1 MTQSAASNISLQV
14 GECQENILLP
24 ATDANAGC
32 KKSLAVKVKKATAVL
47 ELCNRRSTEIY
58 SKPKSFSPRAITN
71 PAYVL

>member
-32 KKSLAVKVKKATAVL
+32 KKFLVLKVKKAIAVQ
-47 ELCNRRSTEIY
+47 ETSNRCSTEI
-58 SKPKSFSPRAITN
+58 
-71 PAYVL
+71 